1 MTGWAAKKFWTSV
14 DVVDAENG
22 FTVAL
27 DGRTVRTPL
36 KSELSLPTRA
46 FAERLAAEWDAV
58 EEAVDPNSMPFT
70 RAANS
75 AIDKV
80 TPQRAE
86 IIDML
91 AAYGESDLLCYHAD
105 QPKELVDR
113 QRAQWSPWLDWVH
126 ERYISPMV
134 VTTGIVPISQDPQ
147 SMLRLREPLEKMTAF
162 QLTGMH
168 DLITISGS
176 LILALAVT
184 DGAISAQDA
193 WPIARLD
200 ELWQIEQWGADEEA
214 EELAESKRQDF
225 LRAIEV
231 FCIST

>member
-1 MTGWAAKKFWTSV
+1 M
-14 DVVDAENG
+14 
-22 FTVAL
+22 
-27 DGRTVRTPL
+27 
-36 KSELSLPTRA
+36 
-46 FAERLAAEWDAV
+46 
-58 EEAVDPNSMPFT
+58 
-70 RAANS
+70 
-75 AIDKV
+75 I
-80 TPQRAE
+80 
-86 IIDML
+86 
-91 AAYGESDLLCYHAD
+91 
-105 QPKELVDR
+105 
-113 QRAQWSPWLDWVH
+113 
-126 ERYISPMV
+126 